1 MQVILGTLEIK
12 DFVFFDYLI
21 IIFLSFLISNY
32 KKKKVIDKVLID
44 HDQCPTAEDLIFT
57 ILTLKM

>member
-32 KKKKVIDKVLID
+32 KKKKI
-44 HDQCPTAEDLIFT
+44 
-57 ILTLKM
+57 